1 MWNGINVISLL
12 KQKNLIM
19 EHTNETRKGNYIT
32 RTYQD
37 ESPSSPREDDNFGK
51 MICFHNRYDLGDKH
65 DYKSSMFGG
74 WNEMKEQIEEDYN
87 VGVILPL
94 YLYDHSGITISTS
107 SFSCQWD
114 SGQIGW
120 IFCTKEEMESNFM
133 KLSGQDLIERSE
145 VLLKGEVET
154 YDQYLTGDVYGY
166 RVFKVETCSQGH
178 EHEEELD
185 SCYGYYGEDECMKE
199 GVRVMEYYLND
210 EVVV

>member
-1 MWNGINVISLL
+1 V
-12 KQKNLIM
+12 
-19 EHTNETRKGNYIT
+19 TNTTTSQVCLEV
-32 RTYQD
+32 
-37 ESPSSPREDDNFGK
+37 
-51 MICFHNRYDLGDKH
+51 GD
-65 DYKSSMFGG
+65 
-74 WNEMKEQIEEDYN
+74 EMKEQIEEDYN

-185 SCYGYYGEDECMKE
+185 SCWGYYGEDECMKE
-199 GVRVMEYYLND
+199 GVSIMEYYLKD